1 MRGYRAIFLAVLGL
15 ALTGCASTQPGGVN
29 DPYEQTNREIFRL
42 NQRTDRNILLP
53 VAKAYVAIVPKPARN
68 GLHNFFTNL
77 DLPVTFAND
86 VLQGEATR
94 ASQTFGRF
102 SVNTTLGIGGLFDV
116 ASSFGIPSHS
126 EDFGQTLAVYGVA
139 GGPYLVLPLLGPSN
153 PRDTVGRVADIFMD
167 PLYWITWPGSTY
179 WKIGEGVLS
188 GIDLRAQNIGTLESI
203 ERTSVDYYA
212 SLRSLYRQ
220 TRENEIRNG
229 KPDTKDLPDF

>member
-1 MRGYRAIFLAVLGL
+1 MRGHKAVLLVFLGL
-15 ALTGCASTQPGGVN
+15 VLTGCASTQPGAVN
-29 DPYEQTNREIFRL
+29 DPYEQTNREIFKF
-42 NQRTDRNILLP
+42 NQKVDRNVLLP
-53 VAKAYVAIVPKPARN
+53 VAKAYVAVVPKPARN

-102 SVNTTLGIGGLFDV
+102 GVNSTLGLGGLFDV

-126 EDFGQTLAVYGVA
+126 EDFGQTLAVYGVGA
-139 GGPYLVLPLLGPSN
+139 GPYLVLPILGPDN
-153 PRDTVGRVADIFMD
+153 PRDATGQIADIFMD
-167 PLYWITWPGSTY
+167 PLFWISWRSSGY

-188 GIDLRAQNIGTLESI
+188 GVDLRAQNIDTLAGI

-212 SLRSLYRQ
+212 SLRSLYNQ
-220 TRENEIRNG
+220 MRENEIRNG
-229 KPDTKDLPDF
+229 KANTEDLPDF